1 MIVRPEAICLSV
13 SISKLIIKFLTC
25 WGYLP
30 DIFAVG
36 EFPVPENE
44 EIIPGVAR
52 WLYEEYS
59 LFYKE
64 FLMILD
70 LAKIAFEKRD
80 FASSVRV
87 SSRRLSLYSASI
99 VEVSRRLNEAYP
111 EIPNDNNYW
120 REIEATYIDLING
133 VYAEDIGRAYLHSLR
148 RKIYHSEWL
157 AEDYSFSEMRGPDEA
172 ILSEVLISY
181 ELESGLSEDIVESIL
196 NVPQFIRSYANMQH
210 DRSRV
215 YHRILENLARSRHQS
230 NQLIRVE
237 LINAGFYRNRGAYLV
252 GRLIFDSGS
261 FVPLIIALLNDESG
275 IYVDA
280 VLTSETYAHNIFSST
295 LANFHVTS
303 TYYHEV
309 CALLKSIM
317 PRRPLG
323 LHYSTIGYNHL
334 GKVAVM
340 SELESELNESDTS
353 LETAVGSPGTV
364 AMGFA
369 SRNSAY
375 NLKVIRNKPTRSYK
389 WGEFGGV
396 ESVIRKYT
404 RVHEINRTGS
414 MLDSIIYYKVRLD
427 RNWFSASLLEELLSE
442 ASETVSLVD
451 NDVIFKYLIVQI
463 KLTPLPVYLETAN
476 DKQAATAMTN
486 LGYCIKNNA
495 AANIF
500 NRDLDARNY
509 GIGSYSKVYLFD
521 YDALE
526 DLSEVK
532 IRTNLDRED
541 GEEDIPDWYFE
552 EGVVFLPEEL
562 ISGLCIPQ
570 RRWSDLFARRH
581 ANLLTTKYWT
591 DIQQD
596 LAEGTVPSVSVYP
609 DYERLGYEV

>member
-1 MIVRPEAICLSV
+1 VSRSELIPIVSH
-13 SISKLIIKFLTC
+13 
-25 WGYLP
+25 
-30 DIFAVG
+30 
-36 EFPVPENE
+36 
-44 EIIPGVAR
+44 

-87 SSRRLSLYSASI
+87 SSRRLSLYSKSI
-99 VEVSRRLNEAYP
+99 AVVSQRLNDAYP
-111 EIPNDNNYW
+111 EVADDYDCW
-120 REIEATYIDLING
+120 QEIEENYRQLIKG
-133 VYAEDIGRAYLHSLR
+133 EYAEDIARAYLHSLR

-157 AEDYSFSEMRGPDEA
+157 ADDYAFSEMSGRSESM
-172 ILSEVLISY
+172 LSEVLVTY
-181 ELESGLSEDIVESIL
+181 DLDAKLNEEVVESIL
-196 NVPQFIRSYANMQH
+196 NLPKFIRSYANMKE
-210 DRSRV
+210 DRSRI
-215 YHRILENLARSRHQS
+215 YQRIVENLAKSRHRKHH
-230 NQLIRVE
+230 LVRVE
-237 LINAGFYRNRGAYLV
+237 MINAGFYRNRGAYLV
-252 GRLIFDSGS
+252 GRLMFDSGD

-280 VLTSETYAHNIFSST
+280 VLTSETYAHNMFSST
-295 LANFHVTS
+295 LANFHVTC
-303 TYYHEV
+303 TYYHEIS
-309 CALLKSIM
+309 AILKSIM
-317 PRRPLG
+317 PKRPLG

-340 SELESELNESDTS
+340 SELESELMDCEAG
-353 LETAVGSPGTV
+353 LETAIGEQGTV

-369 SRNSAY
+369 SKNSAY
-375 NLKVIRNKPTRSYK
+375 NLKVIRDKPTKSYK

-414 MLDSIIYYKVRLD
+414 MLDSIIYYKVRLQ
-427 RNWFSASLLEELLSE
+427 RKWFSPELLEELLRE
-442 ASETVSLVD
+442 ASETVSLVGD
-451 NDVIFKYLIVQI
+451 DVIFKYLIVQI
-463 KLTPLPVYLETAN
+463 KLTPLPVYLETATE
-476 DKQAATAMTN
+476 KQAETAIAN

-526 DLSEVK
+526 DLSDVK

-552 EGVVFLPEEL
+552 DGIIFLPEEL
-562 ISGLCIPQ
+562 ISGLCI
-570 RRWSDLFARRH
+570 RHRHLSDFFARRH
-581 ANLLTTKYWT
+581 ANLLTTDYWT
-591 DIQQD
+591 GIQED
-596 LAEGTVPSVSVYP
+596 LQSGTIPSVSVYP
-609 DYERLGYEV
+609 DYERLDYDR

>member
-1 MIVRPEAICLSV
+1 VSV
-13 SISKLIIKFLTC
+13 SDSSRLAAAT
-25 WGYLP
+25 
-30 DIFAVG
+30 
-36 EFPVPENE
+36 
-44 EIIPGVAR
+44 

-59 LFYKE
+59 LFYQE
-64 FLMILD
+64 FLKILD

-80 FASSVRV
+80 YSSSVRV
-87 SSRRLSLYSASI
+87 SARRLSLYSASI
-99 VEVSRRLNEAYP
+99 IDVSERLKQVYP
-111 EIPNDNNYW
+111 EIHDDEDQWQEVESYYSEMV
-120 REIEATYIDLING
+120 RGE
-133 VYAEDIGRAYLHSLR
+133 YAEDIGRAYLHSLR
-148 RKIYHSEWL
+148 RKIYQGEWR
-157 AEDYSFSEMRGPDEA
+157 AADYSFAEMISSSNQFLSKV
-172 ILSEVLISY
+172 ILSI
-181 ELESGLSEDIVESIL
+181 ELSGSLAENVVRELLKIPNFSRSFANLEDDIQRIV
-196 NVPQFIRSYANMQH
+196 Q
-210 DRSRV
+210 RV
-215 YHRILENLARSRHQS
+215 AENIARSSRKDH
-230 NQLIRVE
+230 QLIRIE
-237 LINAGFYRNRGAYLV
+237 MINAGFYRNRGAYLI
-252 GRLIFDSGS
+252 GRLIFDNDR
-261 FVPLIIALLNDESG
+261 FVPLVIALLNDETG

-340 SELESELNESDTS
+340 SELESELVGSETG

-369 SRNSAY
+369 SSNSAY
-375 NLKVIRNKPTRSYK
+375 NLKVIRDKPTTQYK
-389 WGEFGGV
+389 WGEFGGL

-427 RNWFSASLLEELLSE
+427 RKWFSAGLLEDLLSS
-442 ASETVSLVD
+442 ASETVSLHGD
-451 NDVIFKYLIVQI
+451 DVIFKYLIVQI
-463 KLTPLPVYLETAN
+463 KLTPLPIYLENSTE
-476 DKQAATAMTN
+476 KQAETAITN

-500 NRDLDARNY
+500 NKDLDARNY

-526 DLSEVK
+526 KLTEVK

-552 EGVVFLPEEL
+552 DGVVFLPEEL
-562 ISGLCIPQ
+562 ISGLCIRQ
-570 RRWSDLFARRH
+570 RWLCDYFARRH
-581 ANLLTTKYWT
+581 ANLLTIDYWT
-591 DIQQD
+591 NIQND
-596 LAEGTVPSVSVYP
+596 LLEGTIPGVSVYP
-609 DYERLGYEV
+609 DNERIHE

>member
-1 MIVRPEAICLSV
+1 VSV
-13 SISKLIIKFLTC
+13 SNPSRLAAAT
-25 WGYLP
+25 
-30 DIFAVG
+30 
-36 EFPVPENE
+36 
-44 EIIPGVAR
+44 

-59 LFYKE
+59 LFYRE
-64 FLMILD
+64 FLKILD

-80 FASSVRV
+80 FSSSVRV
-87 SSRRLSLYSASI
+87 SARRLSLYSASI
-99 VEVSRRLNEAYP
+99 IDVSERLKQAYP
-111 EIPNDNNYW
+111 EIHGDEGQW
-120 REIEATYIDLING
+120 REVESHYSELVRG
-133 VYAEDIGRAYLHSLR
+133 EYAEDIGRAYLHSLR
-148 RKIYHSEWL
+148 RKIYQGEWRS
-157 AEDYSFSEMRGPDEA
+157 ADYSFAEIISSSSKFLSKVVLCFEVGGSLDEDVVGK
-172 ILSEVLISY
+172 ILRIP
-181 ELESGLSEDIVESIL
+181 G
-196 NVPQFIRSYANMQH
+196 FIRGFANLEDDTQRIVQRVA
-210 DRSRV
+210 DNISRSSHKD
-215 YHRILENLARSRHQS
+215 HRLIL
-230 NQLIRVE
+230 VE
-237 LINAGFYRNRGAYLV
+237 MINAGFYRNRGAYLV
-252 GRLIFDSGS
+252 GRLIFDNDR
-261 FVPLIIALLNDESG
+261 FVPLVIALLNDESG

-340 SELESELNESDTS
+340 SELESELVESEAG
-353 LETAVGSPGTV
+353 LEIAVGSPGTV

-369 SRNSAY
+369 SSNSAY
-375 NLKVIRNKPTRSYK
+375 NLKVIRDKPTTQYK
-389 WGEFGGV
+389 WGEFGGL

-427 RNWFSASLLEELLSE
+427 RKWFSAELLEDLLGS
-442 ASETVSLVD
+442 ASETVSLHGD
-451 NDVIFKYLIVQI
+451 DVIFKYLIVQI
-463 KLTPLPVYLETAN
+463 KLTPLPIYLEDATE
-476 DKQAATAMTN
+476 KQAETAITN

-500 NRDLDARNY
+500 NKDLDARNY

-526 DLSEVK
+526 ELTEVK

-552 EGVVFLPEEL
+552 DGVVFLPEEL
-562 ISGLCIPQ
+562 ISGLCIRQ
-570 RRWSDLFARRH
+570 RWLCDFFARRH
-581 ANLLTTKYWT
+581 VKLLTTEYWT
-591 DIQQD
+591 EIQND
-596 LAEGTVPSVSVYP
+596 LLKGTIPSVSVYP
-609 DYERLGYEV
+609 DNERIRD